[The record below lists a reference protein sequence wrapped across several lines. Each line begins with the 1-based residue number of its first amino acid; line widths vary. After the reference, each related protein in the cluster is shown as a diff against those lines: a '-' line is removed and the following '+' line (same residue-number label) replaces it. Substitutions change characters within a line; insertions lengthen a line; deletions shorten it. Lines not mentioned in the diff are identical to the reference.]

1 MDNQYQMLKKEN
13 RIRAKCMSAES
24 QAAYRAAVVYFKR
37 SNRQIY
43 DTELMYKELIGIGL
57 SADAGGESLA
67 LAIGENPKEFYESL
81 VENARPNTIWNILS
95 LLLFPVMFA
104 SYFVLAVLI
113 YFFLPSLRLMPFS
126 LFGLISMAVGVLV
139 LFLLTAWEKR
149 RNVNNSKQIQFIYVS
164 VFVFTMFLQIQLEKL
179 VPPLT
184 LFAIPAWFVAAISG
198 ALWYASCWYRD
209 HCYIRLAKERPWQG

>member
-57 SADAGGESLA
+57 SADARGESLA

-95 LLLFPVMFA
+95 LLLFPTIFA
-104 SYFVLAVLI
+104 TYFVLAVLI
-113 YFFLPSLRLMPFS
+113 CFLIPSLRSMPFT

-149 RNVNNSKQIQFIYVS
+149 RNVNNSKHVQLIYVS
-164 VFVFTMFLQIQLEKL
+164 VFALTMCLQIQLGKL
-179 VPPLT
+179 IPQLT
-184 LFAIPAWFVAAISG
+184 LFVIPAWLVATISG
-198 ALWYASCWYRD
+198 IFWYVSCRYRN
-209 HCYIRLAKERPWQG
+209 HYYLRIAKERPWQD